1 MRPPAVAGQ
10 FYAGTE
16 SALLKQ
22 IEKCYLHH
30 LGPGRLPKVEKG
42 ERSIRGAVVPHAGYD
57 FSGPIAAHVFG
68 AIAEDG
74 LPDTFIIIGPDHHGY
89 GSGASIT
96 TKTFT
101 TPLGQVPVNRG
112 IAEKMRRPPIEE
124 NPEAHAAEHSLEVQ
138 LPFLQ
143 HLKREIRFVPV
154 CMTSQGPETAEGMGE
169 LLARVV
175 KNDDVVI
182 LASSDFS
189 HVGANYFQP
198 PPHGMNA
205 GEFAKKQDE
214 LAIEPILEID
224 PTGLFKA
231 VEKNNI
237 SMCGYGCVASMLHG
251 IKGTAK
257 KGTLLKYA
265 TSYDVW
271 PSSSAV
277 GYGAIVFR

>member
-10 FYAGTE
+10 FYAGAE

-22 IEKCYLHH
+22 IEKCYLHS
-30 LGPGRLPKVEKG
+30 LGPGRLPRVENG
-42 ERSIRGAVVPHAGYD
+42 ERRIKGAVVPHAGYD

-89 GSGASIT
+89 GRRAAIT

-101 TPLGQVPVNRG
+101 TPLGPVPVNRG

-124 NPEAHAAEHSLEVQ
+124 DPDAHASEHSLEVQ

-143 HLKREIRFVPV
+143 HLKRDIKFVPV
-154 CMTSQGPETAEGMGE
+154 CMTSQDPKTAEELGE
-169 LLARVV
+169 VFERVV
-175 KNDDVVI
+175 KSDDVVV

-189 HVGANYFQP
+189 HTGTNYFQP
-198 PPHGMNA
+198 PPPGMNA

-214 LAIEPILEID
+214 LAIAPILEID

-231 VEKNNI
+231 VEKHNI

-251 IKGTAK
+251 IKGIAK
-257 KGTLLKYA
+257 KGELLKYA
-265 TSYDVW
+265 TSYEVW